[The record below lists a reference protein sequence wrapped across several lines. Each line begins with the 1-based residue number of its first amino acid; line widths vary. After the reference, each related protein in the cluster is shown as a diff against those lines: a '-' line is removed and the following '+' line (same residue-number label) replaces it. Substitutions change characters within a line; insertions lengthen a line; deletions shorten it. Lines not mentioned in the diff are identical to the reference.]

1 MSTAKPVTK
10 KPVTKKPAVKKS
22 AKVEAQPAEPVQ
34 TEETPSQQTTTT
46 SSTPAPTKSAKKN
59 AASKKPRVRRVVTR
73 ETLENDF
80 TTIQK
85 RIEDEIEKLRQS
97 TEKVKGVKF
106 LRSVNKAVKV
116 LRSDSLR
123 VLKIKPKTNRS
134 RSTTSGFMKPVGI
147 TADMARFTG
156 WDVNKLYSRVDVTK
170 HICKYIR
177 ENNLQNAEDR
187 RQILVDDK
195 LKALLNYD
203 PANPPLDK
211 KTGKPAPLTYF
222 RLQQYIQPHFVKDVS
237 SAVPETVDESDE
249 TVDVEEADE

>member
-1 MSTAKPVTK
+1 MSTAKTSTK
-10 KPVTKKPAVKKS
+10 KPVAKKTAPKKNV
-22 AKVEAQPAEPVQ
+22 KVEAPAVVV
-34 TEETPSQQTTTT
+34 EESKQEDA
-46 SSTPAPTKSAKKN
+46 PAAAPAKSAKK
-59 AASKKPRVRRVVTR
+59 ASSAPKKPRVRRVVTR
-73 ETLENDF
+73 ESLEADFATL
-80 TTIQK
+80 QK
-85 RIEDEIEKLRQS
+85 RVEDEIEKLRQS

-116 LRSDSLR
+116 LRSDSVR
-123 VLKIKPKTNRS
+123 VMKIKPKTNRS

-147 TADMARFTG
+147 TAEMARFTG
-156 WDVNKLYSRVDVTK
+156 WDASKLYSRVDVTK

-177 ENNLQNAEDR
+177 DNNLQNAEDR

-203 PANPPLDK
+203 PANPPMDK

-222 RLQQYIQPHFVKDVS
+222 RLQQYIQPHFVKEV
-237 SAVPETVDESDE
+237 AGAVAGNVPETVDEEE

>member
-1 MSTAKPVTK
+1 MSTSTPASTKPSAK
-10 KPVTKKPAVKKS
+10 KPVAKKPAAKKTAATPVVPVEEVKQ
-22 AKVEAQPAEPVQ
+22 EDPAA
-34 TEETPSQQTTTT
+34 T
-46 SSTPAPTKSAKKN
+46 TPAAASKSAKKKD
-59 AASKKPRVRRVVTR
+59 APKKPRVRRVVTR
-73 ETLENDF
+73 ESLETDF
-80 TTIQK
+80 SNLQK
-85 RIEDEIEKLRQS
+85 RVEDEIEKLRQS
-97 TEKVKGVKF
+97 SEKVKGVKF

-147 TADMARFTG
+147 TREMAEFTG
-156 WDVNKLYSRVDVTK
+156 WDVAKLYSRVDVTK
-170 HICKYIR
+170 YICKYIR

-187 RQILVDDK
+187 RQILVDDR

-203 PANPPLDK
+203 PANPPMDK

-237 SAVPETVDESDE
+237 AVPESVEEEES
-249 TVDVEEADE
+249 VDVEESEE